1 MRKLQ
6 NLRQPTIKGNE
17 WQRTNVERQILVKK
31 QQRHQN
37 GQIRKRPNHSLLKLP
52 QTHRLHLFTVCKRR
66 CNAISAE
73 QLPQKPV
80 KQQANFTTRKNCTKP
95 APLAITTPHAPLP
108 HLHRLHKTQ
117 FNTIS
122 TETITTKPVK
132 QQANFTTSKQSC
144 TKPAPLA
151 ITTRIHRF
159 HLFTTCKRHNAMHK
173 VQKQLPQKSVKQ
185 QSHSRHSKKF
195 QTKKARIP
203 CLLV

>member
-80 KQQANFTTRKNCTKP
+80 KQQANFTTSKQSCTKP

-108 HLHRLHKTQ
+108 PLHNLQKTQ
-117 FNTIS
+117 CNAQS
-122 TETITTKPVK
+122 TETVATETRETTITFTAGTVNR
-132 QQANFTTSKQSC
+132 NFSKQ
-144 TKPAPLA
+144 
-151 ITTRIHRF
+151 
-159 HLFTTCKRHNAMHK
+159 KRHGYRAFWCDF
-173 VQKQLPQKSVKQ
+173 QKNCQADKNRVVTVC
-185 QSHSRHSKKF
+185 RV
-195 QTKKARIP
+195 T
-203 CLLV
+203 

>member
-6 NLRQPTIKGNE
+6 NLRQPTIKKNK

-37 GQIRKRPNHSLLKLP
+37 GQIRKRPNHSLSQLP

-73 QLPQKPV
+73 TVAAETV
-80 KQQANFTTRKNCTKP
+80 KQQSNFTTRKNCTKP
-95 APLAITTPHAPLP
+95 APLAITTLHAPLP
-108 HLHRLHKTQ
+108 PLHRLHKTQ

-122 TETITTKPVK
+122 TETVATET
-132 QQANFTTSKQSC
+132 
-144 TKPAPLA
+144 
-151 ITTRIHRF
+151 
-159 HLFTTCKRHNAMHK
+159 
-173 VQKQLPQKSVKQ
+173 VKQ

>member
-73 QLPQKPV
+73 TVATETV
-80 KQQANFTTRKNCTKP
+80 KITSKFYNKKTKLHETCT
-95 APLAITTPHAPLP
+95 ACINTPHAPLVP
-108 HLHRLHKTQ
+108 LHRLHKTQ

-122 TETITTKPVK
+122 TETVAAETMK

-151 ITTRIHRF
+151 ITTPHAPLPPLHNLQKTQCNAQSTETVATETRE
-159 HLFTTCKRHNAMHK
+159 TT
-173 VQKQLPQKSVKQ
+173 
-185 QSHSRHSKKF
+185 SKFYNK
-195 QTKKARIP
+195 
-203 CLLV
+203 

>member
-1 MRKLQ
+1 MQDLHFRNIAKFSKDCKEMRKLQ

-95 APLAITTPHAPLP
+95 APLAITT
-108 HLHRLHKTQ
+108 
-117 FNTIS
+117 
-122 TETITTKPVK
+122 
-132 QQANFTTSKQSC
+132 
-144 TKPAPLA
+144 
-151 ITTRIHRF
+151 RIHRF